1 VNDELKALVEELG
14 AAINASLADAPRINE
29 VIEKIRETGNDI
41 FLILEATICL
51 ENKAGEKIFEEAISS
66 NKNKDLD
73 ISSEDRMF
81 LKSLK
86 IKFDDSDSE

>member
-1 VNDELKALVEELG
+1 MNDELKALVEELG

-51 ENKAGEKIFEEAISS
+51 ENKAGEKIFEEAITST
-66 NKNKDLD
+66 NNKDFD
-73 ISSEDRMF
+73 MSSEDRKF

-86 IKFDDSDSE
+86 IKIDDSE

>member
-51 ENKAGEKIFEEAISS
+51 ENKAGEKIFEEAITST
-66 NKNKDLD
+66 NNKDFD
-73 ISSEDRMF
+73 MSSEDRKF

-86 IKFDDSDSE
+86 IKIDDSE

>member
-1 VNDELKALVEELG
+1 MNDELKALVEELG

-29 VIEKIRETGNDI
+29 VIEKIRDTGNDI

-51 ENKAGEKIFEEAISS
+51 ENKSGERIFEQ
-66 NKNKDLD
+66 KLGDVGDLD
-73 ISSEDRMF
+73 INSEDRKF

-86 IKFDDSDSE
+86 IKFDESD

>member
-1 VNDELKALVEELG
+1 MNDELKALVEELG

-29 VIEKIRETGNDI
+29 VIEKIRETGHDI

-51 ENKAGEKIFEEAISS
+51 ENKSGERLFEQRLGEDAS
-66 NKNKDLD
+66 LD
-73 ISSEDRMF
+73 ISSEDRKF

-86 IKFDDSDSE
+86 IKFDESD

>member
-1 VNDELKALVEELG
+1 MNDELKALVEELG

-51 ENKAGEKIFEEAISS
+51 ENKAGERIFEEKLGEDGSL
-66 NKNKDLD
+66 NM
-73 ISSEDRMF
+73 SSEDRKF

-86 IKFDDSDSE
+86 IKVDDSD

>member
-29 VIEKIRETGNDI
+29 VIEKIRDTGNDI

-51 ENKAGEKIFEEAISS
+51 ENKAGERIFEQKLGEGGA
-66 NKNKDLD
+66 LD
-73 ISSEDRMF
+73 ISSEDRKF

-86 IKFDDSDSE
+86 IKVDDSE

>member
-1 VNDELKALVEELG
+1 MNDELKALVEELG

-29 VIEKIRETGNDI
+29 VIEKIRDTGNDI

-51 ENKAGEKIFEEAISS
+51 ENKSGERIFEQKLGEAGA
-66 NKNKDLD
+66 LD
-73 ISSEDRMF
+73 ISSEDRKF

-86 IKFDDSDSE
+86 IKVDDSD